1 MPNKVGQANQT
12 PIALNQPFARHSR
25 QKYQWVPPLEPR
37 TPFQRIKH
45 AASSLGT
52 RIVDVLRPNSAR
64 ASDRVGSLKAAD
76 KEMVKLLAHVL
87 DGATDV
93 PTLAGTIQQ
102 FSASTDHVFHT
113 DKDENVALA
122 GLMDIRAKVHIE
134 HMSLQDLQTL
144 ATRLDK
150 AIEASAASDSKDSLQ
165 VLGTL
170 TGIRRQVVRE
180 QASRAVL
187 EACKA
192 TLQASPHGPK
202 AAADQFDVALR
213 AAERALTNLGVPLDG
228 SEAAKSRPYALVK
241 EILNEL
247 LKRGDLQPK
256 DGLPRESMRALFKA
270 LPSAT
275 QSELLASDKNKKP
288 MFNDTGSVDALLKD
302 TIAQQ
307 WRDLKQA
314 VADHCEA
321 VGTTNPSADLPRFS
335 DHVTRLARQWPA
347 LQEHTAQ
354 HKLPGDRPLEDQVSQ
369 ALAQLTRLQPEQ
381 LQAQLGRLTPEQL
394 VDFSTALRSLGI
406 EGDCLDLLS
415 AEIRKGKRESLVTPG
430 NYLLEACNHLS
441 LGQMPK
447 ALEWLAHAI
456 DATPAALETNAAFGN
471 PQWKKGAEGYTAFQ
485 NHLIKSALD
494 RLDEKELARLHASL
508 RAPRFAELASLLQ
521 QIGFTLEDMPD
532 PKGDRIRKMGM
543 ALETLITELDRWVK
557 STSTE
562 PTDDQPLDEATFEAL
577 SKLTGVRV
585 FPSGEMGVVYDAPK
599 AAFQRNLDAM
609 LAKPA
614 PGFTPVGQKGSSGVS
629 EAMYVDLKRSNYVI
643 EYPNDY
649 SEPLF
654 GNTEAFR
661 IDQLRTNA
669 ELSADELLLLSQVA
683 HQGLWAGVIAPQ
695 TSPQDSPIRLPDG
708 TPVNLVG
715 QPKTTFTVRRGP
727 EGRLFVRCEQELS
740 PVLALD
746 PATGNTTALDMV
758 KSGAWFGVELE
769 IGKGQVQVSKPLTC
783 SYALVP
789 AAA

>member
-1 MPNKVGQANQT
+1 MPNKVNQAAQA
-12 PIALNQPFARHSR
+12 PIALNQPIPRHSKQR
-25 QKYQWVPPLEPR
+25 YQWVPAFEPR
-37 TPFQRIKH
+37 TPTQRVAH
-45 AASSLGT
+45 AVRSLGKQL
-52 RIVDVLRPNSAR
+52 VQVVRPNSVRADAAR
-64 ASDRVGSLKAAD
+64 VDSLKAAD
-76 KEMVKLLAHVL
+76 KAMVKLMGHVL
-87 DGATDV
+87 EGTMDIS
-93 PTLAGTIQQ
+93 TLAGDIQR
-102 FSASTDHVFHT
+102 FSASADPLLGA
-113 DKDENVALA
+113 DKEGNATLA
-122 GLMDIRAKVHIE
+122 GLMDIRAKKHIE
-134 HMSLQDLQTL
+134 RMSRQDLQTL
-144 ATRLDK
+144 ATRLDR

-170 TGIRRQVVRE
+170 TGIHRQVVRE

-187 EACKA
+187 DACKA
-192 TLQASPHGPK
+192 VLRAAPQGAK
-202 AAADQFDVALR
+202 AVTEQFDQALR
-213 AAERALTNLGVPLDG
+213 AAERALITLGVPQDG
-228 SEAAKSRPYALVK
+228 SAAAKSRPHALVK
-241 EILNEL
+241 EILNDSLE
-247 LKRGDLQPK
+247 RGS
-256 DGLPRESMRALFKA
+256 LPRESMRTLFKA
-270 LPSAT
+270 LPCAT

-321 VGTTNPSADLPRFS
+321 VGTTNPSADLPHFS

-354 HKLPGDRPLEDQVSQ
+354 HKLPGDRPLEDQVSK

-394 VDFSTALRSLGI
+394 VAFSTALRSLGI

-430 NYLLEACNHLS
+430 NYLLETGNHLS

-494 RLDEKELARLHASL
+494 RLDEKELARLHSSL

-543 ALETLITELDRWVK
+543 ALETLITELDRRVK

-562 PTDDQPLDEATFEAL
+562 PTDDPPLDEATFEAL

-609 LAKPA
+609 QAKPA
-614 PGFTPVGQKGSSGVS
+614 PAFTPVGQKGSSGVS

-669 ELSADELLLLSQVA
+669 ELNADELLLLSQVA

-708 TPVNLVG
+708 TPANLVG

-769 IGKGQVQVSKPLTC
+769 IKDGKVRISKPLTC

>member
-25 QKYQWVPPLEPR
+25 QEYQWVPPLEPR

-52 RIVDVLRPNSAR
+52 RIVDVLRPNSPR
-64 ASDRVGSLKAAD
+64 ASDRVGGLKAAD

-102 FSASTDHVFHT
+102 FSASAHHVFHA
-113 DKDENVALA
+113 DKDENVTLA
-122 GLMDIRAKVHIE
+122 GLMDTRAKVHIE

-150 AIEASAASDSKDSLQ
+150 AIEASATSDSKDSLQ
-165 VLGTL
+165 VLGAL
-170 TGIRRQVVRE
+170 TGIHRQVVRE

-187 EACKA
+187 DACKA
-192 TLQASPHGPK
+192 VLRAAPQGTK
-202 AAADQFDVALR
+202 AVTEQFDQALR
-213 AAERALTNLGVPLDG
+213 AAGRALITLGMPQDG
-228 SEAAKSRPYALVK
+228 SEAAKSRPHALVK
-241 EILNEL
+241 EILNDL
-247 LKRGDLQPK
+247 LERGS
-256 DGLPRESMRALFKA
+256 LPRESMRALFKA

-275 QSELLASDKNKKP
+275 QSKLLASDKNKKP

-369 ALAQLTRLQPEQ
+369 AFAQLTRLQPEQ

-394 VDFSTALRSLGI
+394 VDFSTALESLGI
-406 EGDCLDLLS
+406 SNGCLGLLTAAIGKGEG
-415 AEIRKGKRESLVTPG
+415 ESLATPG

-441 LGQMPK
+441 LGQTPT
-447 ALEWLAHAI
+447 ALDWLAHTI
-456 DATPAALETNAAFGN
+456 DATPAALKTHAAFGN
-471 PQWKKGAEGYTAFQ
+471 SQWKKGAEGYTAFQ
-485 NHLIKSALD
+485 DHLIKSALD
-494 RLDEKELARLHASL
+494 RLDEKELKRLHTSL
-508 RAPRFAELASLLQ
+508 SAPRFAELASLLQ

-543 ALETLITELDRWVK
+543 ALETLITELDRRVK